1 MLSLKNIGYL
11 LQKDFRLEWRMQ
23 YALNGLLLYVGSTV
37 FLVYSAFNEM
47 EPTTWITI
55 FWIILLFASANAVAK
70 SFTQE
75 STGRQLYYYSLVSP
89 QSVIFSKII
98 YNFFLLAI
106 ITLLT
111 LAVYSL
117 LLGFPVEKPK
127 LLTLIILLGI
137 ANFAAIFS
145 MVSAIAF
152 KASGNATLVPVLSFP
167 ILIPVIM
174 LLIGSSKATLTQ
186 ITDINLNQNL
196 GTLGAIFVMVFAVS
210 GILFPFLW
218 KE

>member
-1 MLSLKNIGYL
+1 MSLIKNIGHL
-11 LQKDFRLEWRMQ
+11 LLKDFRLEWRMQ
-23 YALNGLLLYVGSTV
+23 YAINGLLLYVGSTV

-47 EPTTWITI
+47 EPTTWIAV
-55 FWIILLFASANAVAK
+55 FWIIMLFASANAVAK

-75 STGRQLYYYSLVSP
+75 STGRQLYYYSLVAP
-89 QSVIFSKII
+89 EAIIFSKIV
-98 YNFFLLAI
+98 YNFFLLAV
-106 ITLLT
+106 ITG
-111 LAVYSL
+111 LALAIYSL
-117 LLGFPVEKPK
+117 LLGFPVQNPN
-127 LLTLIILLGI
+127 LLALVLLLGI

-152 KASGNATLVPVLSFP
+152 KASGNATLVPILSFP
-167 ILIPVIM
+167 VLIPVLI
-174 LLIGSSKATLTQ
+174 LLIGSSKAAMTD

-196 GTLGAIFVMVFAVS
+196 GTLAAIFVMVTAVA

>member
-1 MLSLKNIGYL
+1 MLLLKNIAHL
-11 LQKDFRLEWRMQ
+11 LQRDFRLEWRMQ
-23 YALNGLLLYVGSTV
+23 YALNGLLLYVGSTI
-37 FLVYSAFNEM
+37 FLVYTAFNEV
-47 EPTTWITI
+47 EPTTWITV

-75 STGRQLYYYSLVSP
+75 SPGRQLYYYTLTSP
-89 QSVIFSKII
+89 QAIIFSKII

-106 ITLLT
+106 ITV
-111 LAVYSL
+111 LALAIYSL
-117 LLGFPVEKPK
+117 LLGFPIQKPT
-127 LLTLIILLGI
+127 LLGLVLLLGI

-174 LLIGSSKATLTQ
+174 LLINSSKAALTD
-186 ITDINLNQNL
+186 ITNINLNQNL
-196 GTLGAIFVMVFAVS
+196 GTLAAIFVMVCAVS

-218 KE
+218 KD